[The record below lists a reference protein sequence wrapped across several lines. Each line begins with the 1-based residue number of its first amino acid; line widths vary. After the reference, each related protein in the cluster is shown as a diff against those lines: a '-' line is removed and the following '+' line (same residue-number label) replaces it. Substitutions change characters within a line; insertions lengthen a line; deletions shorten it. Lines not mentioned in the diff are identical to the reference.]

1 MRKNNK
7 RKFLRSMFDDLVKSL
22 VSVTVLFVV
31 REGVRPVYQG
41 GLGSV
46 PRDLSRFRVGEL
58 TVPVGQRY

>member
-1 MRKNNK
+1 
-7 RKFLRSMFDDLVKSL
+7 MFDDLVKSL